1 MRIQYRAQAL
11 ADIDEIH
18 GYLEER
24 SASGAANVVRA
35 IYAGIQLIAERPY
48 ASRQSDDPEIRVKVL
63 PRYSYK
69 IFYAVIDEATVE
81 IIHVRHTSRRPW
93 QD

>member
-11 ADIDEIH
+11 GDIDEIKS
-18 GYLEER
+18 YLEQR
-24 SASGAANVVRA
+24 SVSGAANVVRA

-48 ASRQSDDPEIRVKVL
+48 ASRQSNDPEIRVKAL
-63 PRYSYK
+63 PRYSYI
-69 IFYAVIDEATVE
+69 IFYAIIDDAIVE

-93 QD
+93 RE